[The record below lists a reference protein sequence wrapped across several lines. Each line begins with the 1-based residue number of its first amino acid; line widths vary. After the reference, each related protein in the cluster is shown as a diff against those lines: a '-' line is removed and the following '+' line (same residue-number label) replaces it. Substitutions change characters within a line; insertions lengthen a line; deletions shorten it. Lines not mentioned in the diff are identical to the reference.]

1 MLARQTHLDALK
13 AVGAQFIVLHHYSAY
28 GPLADATALAAP
40 ALMGWL
46 YDYARMAVQI
56 FLVLGGYL
64 AMQGLLPAMR
74 GDAGDLGRAVLLRYL
89 RLALPFGVAML
100 LAMAAAAMARQG
112 LHADF
117 IPAAPGWG
125 QALAHLL
132 LLQDVVDAEALSAG
146 VWYVAID
153 LQLYA
158 LLALL
163 LWLGQRSARPAP
175 ALWLVAGLML
185 ASLLHFNRNTGWDD
199 WAPYFFGSYAL
210 GALAWRGARSPHP
223 LRWLGLLA
231 ALGALALVID
241 WRARIAL
248 ALGVALLLIVLHWRA
263 DAGRPL
269 PAALARPLHA
279 LGRTSYALFLV
290 HFPVLMLGNALYARL
305 GSGQTGEAVAALALS
320 VLASVALAFV
330 FERRIEAPLERWIT
344 SSFRPK
350 PTRRA

>member
-1 MLARQTHLDALK
+1 MQRQTHIDALK
-13 AVGAQFIVLHHYSAY
+13 CIGSQLIVLHHFSAY

-64 AMQGLLPAMR
+64 AMQGLLPTMR
-74 GDAGDLGRAVLLRYL
+74 RDASQLGRAVLLRYL
-89 RLALPFGVAML
+89 RLALPFCVAIG
-100 LAMAAAAMARQG
+100 LAVAAAALARHW
-112 LHADF
+112 LNADF

-163 LWLGQRSARPAP
+163 LWLGQRGAGMSP

-185 ASLLHFNRNTGWDD
+185 ASLLHFNLDPRWDD

-210 GALAWRGARSPHP
+210 GALAWWAARSPHA

-231 ALGALALVID
+231 AVGALVLLLE
-241 WRARIAL
+241 WRTRIAL
-248 ALGVALLLIVLHWRA
+248 ALVVALLLIVLQWREH
-263 DAGRPL
+263 AGPTL
-269 PAALARPLHA
+269 PATFARPLQA

-290 HFPVLMLGNALYARL
+290 HFPVLMLGNALYARMG
-305 GSGQTGEAVAALALS
+305 GSQAGEAVAALVLS

-330 FERRIEAPLERWIT
+330 FEHHIEAPLGRWVT
-344 SSFRPK
+344 SSFRARFK
-350 PTRRA
+350 QV